1 MLLVTKTDHLMI
13 TGGVRGFPTVKQIN
27 DTAAELLVP
36 HYDDESGKF
45 PGLTFDC
52 SGTITGITLLAAAP
66 ALDHDID
73 LQLWAPTRVT
83 LPPTEGTKLDD
94 GRDDTSTQTSSSSP
108 TRSTRADSTTTDQQV
123 CKNYHLTPDRIFQL
137 QRVKSSISTM
147 TSAYDV
153 QFNGFDDVN
162 VIRVREKNILVIET
176 QLPLLYQN
184 RGTSQSYSTDQTC
197 LQEDDRDGS
206 PLISVQ
212 IGK

>member
-1 MLLVTKTDHLMI
+1 MI

-36 HYDDESGKF
+36 HYDDGSGKF

-66 ALDHDID
+66 ALDHDVG
-73 LQLWAPTRVT
+73 LQLWAQRVT
-83 LPPTEGTKLDD
+83 LPPTEGTRL
-94 GRDDTSTQTSSSSP
+94 DDTSTRTPSSSP
-108 TRSTRADSTTTDQQV
+108 TRSTRADATTTDQQV
-123 CKNYHLTPDRIFQL
+123 CKNYHLTLDHIFQL
-137 QRVKSSISTM
+137 QRVNSSISTV
-147 TSAYDV
+147 TSV
-153 QFNGFDDVN
+153 FNIQFNGFEDVN
-162 VIRVREKNILVIET
+162 GIRVRERDILVIET
-176 QLPLLYQN
+176 QLALLYQN

>member
-1 MLLVTKTDHLMI
+1 M
-13 TGGVRGFPTVKQIN
+13 KQIK

-52 SGTITGITLLAAAP
+52 SGTITGITLFAAAP
-66 ALDHDID
+66 ARDHDIDHDID

-83 LPPTEGTKLDD
+83 LLPTEGTRPAD

-108 TRSTRADSTTTDQQV
+108 TRSTRADATTTDQQV
-123 CKNYHLTPDRIFQL
+123 CKNYHQTLDRIFQL
-137 QRVKSSISTM
+137 QRVKSSISTV
-147 TSAYDV
+147 TSV
-153 QFNGFDDVN
+153 FNIQFNGFEDVN
-162 VIRVREKNILVIET
+162 DIRVREKDILVIET